1 MNNGGLTNADVLHG
15 YRCAL
20 YMAIG
25 LAGLGILLAISF
37 LLKTLRDE
45 KASARQNPAEKK
57 ADTLN
62 ESDAEQQARA

>member
-1 MNNGGLTNADVLHG
+1 
-15 YRCAL
+15 
-20 YMAIG
+20 MAIG